1 MMRRERKTGKRERE
15 RERERE
21 SQRDGDADGALLR
34 CKFRAAE
41 ESKR

>member
-1 MMRRERKTGKRERE
+1 MMRRERKTGERERE